1 MSKNNKHLHQFLHQL
16 SLHQV
21 LTEGQWWAVSSDE
34 LWHLN
39 FSKEIVPIK
48 TNATYPKGAVGIRVD
63 DNFWTVAALP
73 PECED
78 IPLED
83 IVAALWPEIS
93 EKENQA

>member
-1 MSKNNKHLHQFLHQL
+1 MGVATKNRKKASVVYPYVYRVSRPLRTGERKANMSKNNKHLHQFLHQL

-48 TNATYPKGAVGIRVD
+48 TNATYPKGAVGI
-63 DNFWTVAALP
+63 
-73 PECED
+73 
-78 IPLED
+78 
-83 IVAALWPEIS
+83 
-93 EKENQA
+93 